1 MKILQILPE
10 MNVGGVERG
19 TMDLARYLVE
29 HGHQSI
35 VVSNGGTLVSTLE
48 EQGTKHYALPV
59 HDKNVFVMWDC
70 VKALE
75 KIIRDAG
82 IDIVHARSR
91 VPAWIAYF
99 ACRRTDAEFLT
110 TCHGYYSNHPIS
122 HVMGWGKRVI
132 VISEIIGRHMMEDF
146 RVQPENIRLIHRS
159 VNLARFPFRERQPGQ
174 SAFMVSMLG
183 RITPLKGHVFFL
195 KAMAKVMRQ
204 MPYVR
209 ARIIGDAPPNRQ
221 AFKES
226 LLLLVKR
233 LGIEE
238 KIEFLGNRTDI
249 PQLLADTDV
258 LVLATVTQ
266 EAFGRVLIEAQAVGV
281 PVVATK
287 VGGVVD
293 IVEHEKTGLLVLPK
307 DPDGIAAAVMRLISD
322 RKLVDGM
329 VIEARKRV
337 EEKYTLE
344 EMARKTIAV
353 YGELKDSMN
362 ILVIK
367 LSAVGDII
375 LSTASLKAL
384 RMKYP
389 KARIAVLVGREGAAM
404 IYGCPYIDD
413 VIVYDYK
420 GKDRGLKGF
429 WNLVKRLRKYRF
441 DKIIDFQNTN
451 RSHLVAFLC
460 FPRASYGYRN
470 KKYGFLLT
478 DGILD
483 DIKNIPPV
491 KHQFRVLNQLG
502 IVYTD
507 SVRIEMW
514 PRPDDLAY
522 AKDLLHSEW
531 IDEKNH
537 AVVGIN
543 ISASERWP
551 SKNWPMKS
559 MAELCDML
567 AAQNIRVVITGMDK
581 DMPMV
586 KELKVHLKSKP
597 AIFVGKTNLL
607 QLSALISLCRVYVSS
622 DSAPLHVAAAMKTPV
637 VALFGP
643 TSPERHLPPG
653 ENIKVIRRNLTCH
666 PCYDAKCKT
675 SKHHCMKEIAA
686 QEVFLEVKKF
696 MVAVKSA

>member
-35 VVSNGGTLVSTLE
+35 VVSNGGTLVPSLE
-48 EQGTKHYALPV
+48 EQGTKHYQLPV
-59 HDKNVFVMWDC
+59 HDKNIFVMWDC
-70 VKALE
+70 VAALE
-75 KIIRDAG
+75 KIIRNEG
-82 IDIVHARSR
+82 VHIVHARSR

-132 VISEIIGRHMMEDF
+132 VISEIIGRHMMEDY

-159 VNLARFPFRERQPGQ
+159 VNLARFTFRQRQPGQ
-174 SAFMVSMLG
+174 SSFMVSMVG

-209 ARIIGDAPPNRQ
+209 ARIIGDAPPNKQ
-221 AFKES
+221 AYKES

-233 LGIEE
+233 LGIED
-238 KIEFLGNRTDI
+238 KVEFVGTRTDI
-249 PQLLADTDV
+249 PQLLSDTDV

-281 PVVATK
+281 PVIATK

-307 DPDGIAAAVMRLISD
+307 DPDAIAAAVIRLVND
-322 RKLVDGM
+322 RKLVDAM
-329 VIEARKRV
+329 VTEARKRV

-344 EMARKTIAV
+344 EMAQKTIAV
-353 YGELKDSMN
+353 YEELKDSLN

-375 LSTASLKAL
+375 LSTASLKTL

-404 IYGCPYIDD
+404 IHGCPYIDD

-420 GKDRGLKGF
+420 GKEKGVKGF
-429 WNLVKRLRKYRF
+429 WDLLKRLRKYRF
-441 DKIIDFQNTN
+441 DKIVDFQNTN

-470 KKYGFLLT
+470 RKFGFLLS
-478 DGILD
+478 DGIPD
-483 DIKNIPPV
+483 DVKNIAPV
-491 KHQFRVLNQLG
+491 QHQFRVLNKLG
-502 IVYTD
+502 IEFTD
-507 SVRIEMW
+507 RVRIEMW
-514 PRPDDLAY
+514 PRPDDLVY
-522 AKDLLHSEW
+522 AKELLHSEW

-551 SKNWPMKS
+551 TKNWPMKA
-559 MAELCDML
+559 MAELCDLL
-567 AAQNIRVVITGMDK
+567 AAQNIRAVITGMEK
-581 DMPMV
+581 DIPMV
-586 KELKVHLKSKP
+586 KELKGYLKSKP

-607 QLSALISLCRVYVSS
+607 QLSALISLCRVYVSC

-653 ENIKVIRRNLTCH
+653 DKIKVIRRNLTCH

-675 SKHHCMKEIAA
+675 AKHQCMKEITAN
-686 QEVFLEVKKF
+686 EVYLEVRSLLG
-696 MVAVKSA
+696 AVK